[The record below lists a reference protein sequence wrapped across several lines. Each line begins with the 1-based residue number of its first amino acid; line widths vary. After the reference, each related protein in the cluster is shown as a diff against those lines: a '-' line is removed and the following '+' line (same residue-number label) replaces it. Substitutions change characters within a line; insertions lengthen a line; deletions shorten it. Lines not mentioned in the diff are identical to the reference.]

1 MRGNKALRLSDTPPP
16 CCVLHRRTAPHGRPS
31 TGPRLCSTG
40 WREPRPQCCWEGRRV
55 RQGGPLGG
63 GGGAPGGRESHG
75 ERARGGGGGCQQ
87 HHWADRVYDY
97 RRGGCWVVRERC
109 ISAWEGPSVSAI
121 WRPLSIHPHTCSLP
135 PPSLVLAGEC
145 GRAHLLCAP
154 LTQYA
159 PLNTPLRFP
168 SLPPLS
174 QPRRVPCSLCWV
186 QACQETMSPAP
197 RCERVWGGAV

>member
-1 MRGNKALRLSDTPPP
+1 M
-16 CCVLHRRTAPHGRPS
+16 
-31 TGPRLCSTG
+31 
-40 WREPRPQCCWEGRRV
+40 
-55 RQGGPLGG
+55 LGG
-63 GGGAPGGRESHG
+63 EGKVHLGMGGTL
-75 ERARGGGGGCQQ
+75 CQRDME
-87 HHWADRVYDY
+87 AAIDP
-97 RRGGCWVVRERC
+97 
-109 ISAWEGPSVSAI
+109 SAHMFA
-121 WRPLSIHPHTCSLP
+121 P
-135 PPSLVLAGEC
+135 PPSLMLAGEC

-197 RCERVWGGAV
+197 RCERVCRGQCDPDMSGGEVAGMNGGGSDEDPVRAK